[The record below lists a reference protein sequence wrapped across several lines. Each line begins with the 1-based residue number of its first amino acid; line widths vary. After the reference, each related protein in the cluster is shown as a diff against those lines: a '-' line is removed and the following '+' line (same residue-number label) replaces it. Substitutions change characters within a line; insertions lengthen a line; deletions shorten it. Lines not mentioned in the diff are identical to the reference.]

1 MTGSIKKTSAT
12 KIHKEGY
19 NIIAFVGIFLIF
31 VNIVIYYFLNN
42 YRIIDYS
49 FTLVSTIFFTL
60 VILFF
65 RVPRRILFGEE
76 NKIYAPADGKIVVIE
91 QVFEKEYFKDYRT
104 QVSIFMSPLNVHVNW
119 VPVSGVV
126 QYLQYHPGNY
136 FVAWKPKASEENES
150 FTTVFKTKDNIEI
163 LMRQIAGKIAR
174 RVVSYAK
181 TETEYKSGEQIGII
195 KFGSRVDIFL
205 PSNAKILVELNQK
218 VKGNKTL
225 IAEL

>member
-1 MTGSIKKTSAT
+1 MTETLKNISAA

-19 NIIAFVGIFLIF
+19 NIIAFIGIFLLLLNF
-31 VNIVIYYFLNN
+31 IVFYFLFD
-42 YRIIDYS
+42 YQIIDYVFAFAS
-49 FTLVSTIFFTL
+49 IVFFALV
-60 VILFF
+60 VLFF
-65 RVPRRILFGEE
+65 RVPRRILLGEE
-76 NKIYAPADGKIVVIE
+76 NKIYAPADGKVVVIE

-119 VPVSGVV
+119 VPVNGVV

-136 FVAWKPKASEENES
+136 YVAWKPKASEENER

-163 LMRQIAGKIAR
+163 LMRQIAGKVAR
-174 RVVSYAK
+174 RIVSYAK
-181 TETEYKSGEQIGII
+181 TETEYKLGEQIGII

-205 PSNAKILVELNQK
+205 PPNSKVLVNLNQK
-218 VKGNKTL
+218 VKGNKTV

>member
-19 NIIAFVGIFLIF
+19 NIIAFFGIFLIF
-31 VNIVIYYFLNN
+31 ANIVFYYFLNN
-42 YRIIDYS
+42 YHIIDYS
-49 FTLVSTIFFTL
+49 FTVISAIFFTL

-65 RVPRRILFGEE
+65 RVPRRVLFGEE

-104 QVSIFMSPLNVHVNW
+104 QVSIFMSPFNVHVNW

-136 FVAWKPKASEENES
+136 FVAWKPKASEENER

-174 RVVSYAK
+174 RIVSYAK

>member
-1 MTGSIKKTSAT
+1 MSENTKTISAT
-12 KIHKEGY
+12 KIHKEGF
-19 NIIAFVGIFLIF
+19 NIIAFFALLIILVNFIF
-31 VNIVIYYFLNN
+31 YYFFNDYN
-42 YRIIDYS
+42 IIKYS
-49 FTLVSTIFFTL
+49 FTLVSIIFLTL
-60 VILFF
+60 IILFF

-119 VPVSGVV
+119 VPVNGVV

-136 FVAWKPKASEENES
+136 FVAWKPKASEENER

-163 LMRQIAGKIAR
+163 LMRQIAGKVAR
-174 RVVSYAK
+174 RIVSYAK
-181 TETEYKSGEQIGII
+181 PETEYKLGEQIGII

-205 PSNAKILVELNQK
+205 PTDAKILVNLNQK